1 MAPST
6 KRLDCKICVKKSAAV
21 AALFLW
27 VHMSN
32 LDYSFHHYN
41 FCEVGSGV
49 TIVSTGSGV
58 GAEHAATVNAST
70 KPTTIFFILYPFT
83 DVFSAYALIKA

>member
-6 KRLDCKICVKKSAAV
+6 KRLDCKICVKK
-21 AALFLW
+21 ALLLLRFFLW
-27 VHMSN
+27 VHISN
-32 LDYSFHHYN
+32 LDYSYHHYN

-83 DVFSAYALIKA
+83 NVFSAYALIKA

>member
-1 MAPST
+1 
-6 KRLDCKICVKKSAAV
+6 VY
-21 AALFLW
+21 
-27 VHMSN
+27 MSN

-58 GAEHAATVNAST
+58 GAEHAATVRART
-70 KPTTIFFILYPFT
+70 KPTTIFFILFPFT
-83 DVFSAYALIKA
+83 NALLA

>member
-6 KRLDCKICVKKSAAV
+6 KRLDYKICIKK
-21 AALFLW
+21 ALLLLRFFW
-27 VHMSN
+27 VYTSN
-32 LDYSFHHYN
+32 LDYSYHHYN

-70 KPTTIFFILYPFT
+70 KPTTTFFILYPFINIA
-83 DVFSAYALIKA
+83 SSYA

>member
-1 MAPST
+1 
-6 KRLDCKICVKKSAAV
+6 
-21 AALFLW
+21 
-27 VHMSN
+27 MSN
-32 LDYSFHHYN
+32 IDYSFHHYN

-70 KPTTIFFILYPFT
+70 KPTTIFFILYPFINI
-83 DVFSAYALIKA
+83 FSSYALIKAKCNAFYMSIAYLFQLLFKP